1 MWPNLQF
8 PMDLITFTE
17 EISNGKLQNNA
28 FATKKKK
35 KLSEL
40 ASFISPC
47 TKKILSKIASFC
59 PKIKLE

>member
-17 EISNGKLQNNA
+17 EISNGKLQNKA

-35 KLSEL
+35 IKWV
-40 ASFISPC
+40 
-47 TKKILSKIASFC
+47 SKFYFAMC
-59 PKIKLE
+59 KENIK

>member
-1 MWPNLQF
+1 
-8 PMDLITFTE
+8 MDLITFTE
-17 EISNGKLQNNA
+17 EISNGKLQNKA

-47 TKKILSKIASFC
+47 TKKILSKIASFY